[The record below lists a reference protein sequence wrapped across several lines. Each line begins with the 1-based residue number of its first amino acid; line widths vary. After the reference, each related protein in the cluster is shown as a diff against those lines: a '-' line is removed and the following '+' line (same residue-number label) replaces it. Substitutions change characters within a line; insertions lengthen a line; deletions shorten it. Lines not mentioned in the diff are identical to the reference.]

1 MAPLLFPAFA
11 RTVPPSRFGAGPVV
25 ADRLYQPMLRC
36 EIILRTFFT
45 AVASAGFTKA
55 SLPGRP
61 AILPINAA
69 PCDAKWGNKLAKA
82 MTWQEIPPWHDFRH
96 HLYRQNGVEIYVN

>member
-36 EIILRTFFT
+36 EIILRTFFP
-45 AVASAGFTKA
+45 AVASDG
-55 SLPGRP
+55 
-61 AILPINAA
+61 
-69 PCDAKWGNKLAKA
+69 LAK
-82 MTWQEIPPWHDFRH
+82 
-96 HLYRQNGVEIYVN
+96 HLFQGDQQFCQ